1 MTEALRATPDPRQR
15 FDITDRVVLVTGGSR
30 GLGRAIS
37 CGLAAAGARVVV
49 VSRSAEECDS
59 VAVAVRRDGGTAVGI
74 AADVARPESHGR
86 VVEAAVEKFGGVDIV
101 VNNAGIAHRAPADEL
116 TPELYDHVH
125 ALNTRGAFFLAR
137 AAHRHLKAS
146 GRGSVINVTST
157 GIHTG
162 GAGSSLYRSSK
173 AGLHGLTMALAREW
187 AEDGIRVNTLE
198 PGAMEDG
205 MGSRLSSDRVSEHV
219 SQTPLGRLG
228 TADELVPAVL
238 FLATDASSFMTG
250 ATIRI
255 DGGRIS
261 Q

>member
-1 MTEALRATPDPRQR
+1 M
-15 FDITDRVVLVTGGSR
+15 
-30 GLGRAIS
+30 
-37 CGLAAAGARVVV
+37 
-49 VSRSAEECDS
+49 
-59 VAVAVRRDGGTAVGI
+59 
-74 AADVARPESHGR
+74 
-86 VVEAAVEKFGGVDIV
+86 
-101 VNNAGIAHRAPADEL
+101 
-116 TPELYDHVH
+116 
-125 ALNTRGAFFLAR
+125 
-137 AAHRHLKAS
+137 
-146 GRGSVINVTST
+146 
-157 GIHTG
+157 
-162 GAGSSLYRSSK
+162 LYRSSK